1 MGPIKPIATTKPSFS
16 KGKIYIYIYM
26 LQHNTNPLLEVSNSL
41 SCSFTPKSAKHRR
54 NQEVAI
60 ANNRDPIIKSE
71 SYSRHASAQ
80 L

>member
-1 MGPIKPIATTKPSFS
+1 MGPIKPIATTKPFLFER
-16 KGKIYIYIYM
+16 KNIYLYI
-26 LQHNTNPLLEVSNSL
+26 HVTTNPLLEVSNSL
-41 SCSFTPKSAKHRR
+41 SCSFTPKSAKHLR

-71 SYSRHASAQ
+71 SYSHHASAQ